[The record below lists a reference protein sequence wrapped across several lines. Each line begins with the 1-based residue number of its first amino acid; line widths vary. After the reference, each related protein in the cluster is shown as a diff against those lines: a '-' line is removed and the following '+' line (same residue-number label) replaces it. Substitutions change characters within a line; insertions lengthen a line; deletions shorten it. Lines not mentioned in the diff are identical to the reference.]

1 MGRQVLC
8 DFLEVIS
15 RALISTIYGLFNI
28 CRALN
33 VIIGNE
39 ILELELTLVVIL
51 FFLLILKTRQLRRE
65 TVLPLGKSNY

>member
-1 MGRQVLC
+1 M
-8 DFLEVIS
+8 IS
-15 RALISTIYGLFNI
+15 GALISTIYGLFNI

-51 FFLLILKTRQLRRE
+51 FFLLILKTRQLEKRDSFALEEVELLNR
-65 TVLPLGKSNY
+65 